1 MFYIEVP
8 RLSEWSKHEIHI
20 SRHEK
25 LKKERPSTKGS
36 NFVPVMFI
44 LMKVQTKHLNQ
55 AVNAIYKCQNHVVL
69 NDFIKIALVL
79 TTLINKPEESK
90 LSEIHVQE

>member
-1 MFYIEVP
+1 MQPNPQVLEFMFFITFYIEVP

-69 NDFIKIALVL
+69 NDFIHATLL
-79 TTLINKPEESK
+79 TL
-90 LSEIHVQE
+90 LRC